1 MLPGAVVFGLGL
13 VTFVAPLT
21 ATVMGAVDAD
31 HVSIAS
37 GVNNAIARTAS
48 LGAIAVIP
56 ATSGLTTASGP
67 EQVTDA
73 VRTAIVIAAV
83 LAAGAGLLCFVGL
96 APRATWRASAR
107 RMHCAVDGPPLQ
119 PDPQRCPAA
128 R

>member
-21 ATVMGAVDAD
+21 ATVMGSVDAD
-31 HVSIAS
+31 QVSTAS

-56 ATSGLTTASGP
+56 AASGLTTASGP
-67 EQVTDA
+67 EEVTNA
-73 VRTAIVIAAV
+73 VRTGLVIAAV
-83 LAAGAGLLCFVGL
+83 LAAGAGPLCFVGL
-96 APRATWRASAR
+96 AQRPAWRPSAR

-119 PDPQRCPAA
+119 PDPARCPAA